1 VREPIAMPHPYSHE
15 CVEGRNSATFAY
27 QSFSEVQR
35 GRHHERVRISLRRA
49 LPARLGEEDSVWS
62 GTSGP

>member
-1 VREPIAMPHPYSHE
+1 VLEPVAMLHRYSPE
-15 CVEGRNSATFAY
+15 CVEGRNSATFAC
-27 QSFSEVQR
+27 QGFSEVQR

-49 LPARLGEEDSVWS
+49 PPARLGEEDSVWS